1 MDTPKRN
8 FGKMGSERAP
18 RGPHENDA
26 FFQFFGILPRAPPG
40 LLLDPPSPPEGSPR
54 TSFLKD
60 LAHNFNT
67 SWIQFSQLLALSGA
81 KETTESNVDAE
92 KKKRQPGTTDATP
105 ATQHT
110 HTHIHVA
117 RVA

>member
-1 MDTPKRN
+1 
-8 FGKMGSERAP
+8 MGLKGHPGAHTRLMPFSGFLGFCPE
-18 RGPHENDA
+18 
-26 FFQFFGILPRAPPG
+26 LPPG
-40 LLLDPPSPPEGSPR
+40 LLLDPPGPPEGSPR

-60 LAHNFNT
+60 SAHIFNI